1 VKRFTHSQLLVFASL
16 VAIVIGVSLSSCSGF
31 FPGAN
36 SIVALQIAPSNQ
48 MVAPGATQQYT
59 ATATYGN
66 NTVGDATTKVN
77 WSSSNTNIAT
87 ISSAGLAK
95 ALNLLGTTTI
105 TAQTGSVIAKT
116 GLTVSNQTVSSVTV
130 SPSSLSLIV
139 GQNQQLTAT
148 ANYSNNSS
156 GNVTNSAS
164 WSSSATGVATVNNA
178 GIVTA
183 VAQGT
188 ATITAS
194 FGGQSGN
201 ATVTVTGQ

>member
-1 VKRFTHSQLLVFASL
+1 VKRFTYSQLFVFASL
-16 VAIVIGVSLSSCSGF
+16 VAFAIAVSLSACSGF

-36 SIVALQIAPSNQ
+36 SIVSLQISPLNQ
-48 MVAPGATQQYT
+48 VVAPGATQQFT

-66 NTVGDATTKVN
+66 NTVGDATTAVN
-77 WSSSNTNIAT
+77 WSSTNTNIAT
-87 ISSAGLAK
+87 ISSAGVAT
-95 ALNLLGTTTI
+95 AQNLLGVTTI
-105 TAQTGSVIAKT
+105 SAKTGSVIAQT

-139 GQNQQLTAT
+139 GQTQQLTAT
-148 ANYSNNSS
+148 AFYSNNSS

-164 WSSSATGVATVNNA
+164 WSSSATGVATVSNA
-178 GIVTA
+178 GVVTA
-183 VAQGT
+183 VGSGT

-201 ATVTVTGQ
+201 ATVSVTGQ

>member
-1 VKRFTHSQLLVFASL
+1 MKRFTYSQLFVFASL
-16 VAIVIGVSLSSCSGF
+16 VAFAIAVSLSACSGF

-36 SIVALQIAPSNQ
+36 SIVSLQISPLNQ
-48 MVAPGATQQYT
+48 VVAPGATQQFT

-66 NTVGDATTKVN
+66 NTVGDATTAVN
-77 WSSSNTNIAT
+77 WSSTNTNIAT
-87 ISSAGLAK
+87 ISSAGVAT
-95 ALNLLGTTTI
+95 AQNLLGVTTI
-105 TAQTGSVIAKT
+105 SAKTGSVIAQT

-139 GQNQQLTAT
+139 GQTQQLTAT
-148 ANYSNNSS
+148 AFYSNNSS

-178 GIVTA
+178 GVVTA
-183 VAQGT
+183 VGSGT

-201 ATVTVTGQ
+201 ATVSVTGQ